1 MQHIFWAGAKSVS
14 EIQNEGKTVRMKP
27 KTYNECL
34 FSNPRFGKLEMKL
47 QMLNFVSKIQND
59 IIKLNKQDNHTR
71 NI

>member
-1 MQHIFWAGAKSVS
+1 
-14 EIQNEGKTVRMKP
+14 MKP

-34 FSNPRFGKLEMKL
+34 FSNPRFGKLEMNL

-59 IIKLNKQDNHTR
+59 IIKLNQQDNHTR